1 MVETWKIDENYIG
14 QYAKD
19 YKYILQSDVR
29 TVNEDKYGAMLRDAS
44 LMVTMMVTFPFDGN
58 NGKTLQPISYYIR
71 WIHSGELHFLSYE
84 KN

>member
-14 QYAKD
+14 QYAKY

-29 TVNEDKYGAMLRDAS
+29 TVNKYKYGAMLRDAS
-44 LMVTMMVTFPFDGN
+44 RFDGN

-71 WIHSGELHFLSYE
+71 WIHSGELHSLSYE